1 MTITLVLRGPI
12 ARDDIAALCERL
24 RIVLDDDPG
33 PVTFDI
39 RELAPPDAA
48 AIEALA
54 RLQLTALRL
63 GHRIRLRNGRGELE
77 DLLALVGL
85 VELLPMIGTT
95 VPTAPTS
102 PASGVEPV
110 RQAEEREEVRRVQEE
125 RDPRDPIV

>member
-1 MTITLVLRGPI
+1 MTITLILRGPI
-12 ARDDIAALCERL
+12 ARGDIAALCERL
-24 RIVLDDDPG
+24 RVVLDGDPG

-39 RELAPPDAA
+39 SELAPPDAP

-85 VELLPMIGTT
+85 VELLPMIGSTEE
-95 VPTAPTS
+95 PTS
-102 PASGVEPV
+102 PASGAEPV
-110 RQAEEREEVRRVQEE
+110 WQAEEREEVRRVQEE